1 MKRWKNC
8 IGFTHLSF
16 EIIPEYTHLWSPS
29 ILIKF
34 QKQTSQYSAV
44 SILQCIFPHVNKFHQ
59 EQLTQ
64 LSVFSVIKKLKF
76 TNESIR
82 ILLRA
87 ALVTSSFLNIS

>member
-1 MKRWKNC
+1 M
-8 IGFTHLSF
+8 
-16 EIIPEYTHLWSPS
+16 HLWSQS

-34 QKQTSQYSAV
+34 QKQTSKHSAV
-44 SILQCIFPHVNKFHQ
+44 STLQGVFPHVNKFHQ

-64 LSVFSVIKKLKF
+64 LSVFSVIKKLKI

-87 ALVTSSFLNIS
+87 ALVTSSLLNVS